1 MRRKSKSI
9 LIIFISRLIS
19 IFLTHT
25 QCQLTSSFFQGRKM
39 VAPRP
44 RLLLCLLVSVS
55 VFMLSTSFRTTFG
68 RSFVHPV
75 NKVRRSAPSMA
86 QRSVSSS
93 SGGTATNFSST
104 RIRNMNPAEIQ
115 KLLMEVVQIVQTT
128 GVQTSVFRTLQ
139 ASQAVAQIGRNFLQD
154 PTAFNDIETGQISA
168 PKLMKS
174 LFEKLGATYIKLGQ
188 FIASSP
194 TLFPP
199 EYVREFQSCLDQTP
213 TVPYSAIRKII
224 QDYVNTSF

>member
-1 MRRKSKSI
+1 
-9 LIIFISRLIS
+9 
-19 IFLTHT
+19 
-25 QCQLTSSFFQGRKM
+25 M

-104 RIRNMNPAEIQ
+104 RIQNMNPAEIQ

-128 GVQTSVFRTLQ
+128 GVQTSVLRRYKPRKHSPDWQKLPSGSYSLQ
-139 ASQAVAQIGRNFLQD
+139 RH
-154 PTAFNDIETGQISA
+154 ETGQISA
-168 PKLMKS
+168 QAN
-174 LFEKLGATYIKLGQ
+174 E
-188 FIASSP
+188 
-194 TLFPP
+194 
-199 EYVREFQSCLDQTP
+199 V
-213 TVPYSAIRKII
+213 V
-224 QDYVNTSF
+224 V